1 MPPVESTLTR
11 SWLSTS
17 NCTVP
22 KVIDFPIYKTK
33 SSGENEILC
42 GILRVVSRF
51 SLHFVLYLGNL
62 SYFSDSVIP
71 HPNFTWSGCRCDP
84 SLRWCPPGPGAGWWV
99 WGRGWD
105 GDCGNHLAYPRL
117 RGKEQTQP
125 SGGFALTMQRCG
137 SGSVPLWSDPDM
149 FSTAWLMCG
158 ISAYARGGGG
168 GTELRQKRPC
178 QCCWLLA
185 KAPIHNCLFFMN
197 EFFLFFYLLSCFSV
211 FFLIKRSK
219 IRWHNLDRI
228 CWKMEQIRSNF
239 PWNWICNKHIL
250 FLFYCTLLTI

>member
-51 SLHFVLYLGNL
+51 FLHFVLYLGNL

-149 FSTAWLMCG
+149 FWRESSLIIEWLQDYTNFHTK
-158 ISAYARGGGG
+158 ILRYFYETKKLNLSFK
-168 GTELRQKRPC
+168 ELQWV
-178 QCCWLLA
+178 Q
-185 KAPIHNCLFFMN
+185 FF
-197 EFFLFFYLLSCFSV
+197 
-211 FFLIKRSK
+211 
-219 IRWHNLDRI
+219 
-228 CWKMEQIRSNF
+228 
-239 PWNWICNKHIL
+239 
-250 FLFYCTLLTI
+250 